1 MICRCLQLL
10 VFIVASM
17 IQVTIVEAKDYVIP
31 AEEPKNCLAEK
42 SFPCSLTTG
51 DSPRMFRQGKDLWEL
66 DRDIVLE
73 TNSSNKWRVYSGL
86 LVLDSHQP
94 QKLHTPFADIFV
106 GQSKVMIHVLK
117 DKVRV
122 MALNG
127 EGIKVKAKGDSD
139 EHFLVP
145 GFQNWYGGVVDG
157 AAESGVAS
165 VIDFKDYARH
175 RSGFFMNHELG
186 FVNELAQV
194 AKAVKWAAQQAANM
208 HRDLVERK
216 MASLEVQHQKVVTK
230 KRRKINFNK
239 YLRRLFLQKIR
250 YDY

>member
-1 MICRCLQLL
+1 MIDRCLQLI

-17 IQVTIVEAKDYVIP
+17 IQVTIVEAEDYVIP
-31 AEEPKNCLAEK
+31 AEEPKNCIADK

-51 DSPRMFRQGKDLWEL
+51 DSPRMFRQGKNLWEL

-73 TNSSNKWRVYSGL
+73 TNSLNKWRVYSGL
-86 LVLDSHQP
+86 LVLESHQS

-127 EGIKVKAKGDSD
+127 EGVKVKAKGDTE

-145 GFQNWYGGVVDG
+145 GFQNWYGGVVNG
-157 AAESGVAS
+157 VAESGVVS
-165 VIDFKDYARH
+165 VIDFEDYAQH
-175 RSGFFMNHELG
+175 RAAFFMNHQLG

-194 AKAVKWAAQQAANM
+194 AKAVKWAAQESANM
-208 HRDLVERK
+208 HRNLVERK
-216 MASLEVQHQKVVTK
+216 MASLEEKHQEVVTK

-239 YLRRLFLQKIR
+239 YLRRLFLKKIR